1 VKRSLLVLA
10 LSFSLMLLLGA
21 KDDRYSELGG
31 KIMCSCGCNQMLLK
45 CNHVGC
51 PNSDGMIRELK
62 ASVADPSKSDED
74 VLNFF
79 RRTYGITVVV
89 SPATHGFEL
98 TAWVIPP
105 LVVAVTFVLVALL
118 VRRWRLRA
126 AQLQAINVPGT
137 SPLSPYMDRARRD
150 TEL

>member
-1 VKRSLLVLA
+1 MKRLLLVLA

-21 KDDRYSELGG
+21 GNDRYNDLGG
-31 KIMCSCGCNQMLLK
+31 KIMCTCGCNQMLLK

-62 ASVADPSKSDED
+62 AAVADPQKSDED
-74 VLNFF
+74 ILNFF
-79 RRTYGITVVV
+79 RNTYGITTVV

-105 LVVAVTFVLVALL
+105 LVVAITFVLVALL
-118 VRRWRLRA
+118 VRKWRLRA
-126 AQLQAINVPGT
+126 QLQAAAHPAGT
-137 SPLSPYMDRARRD
+137 PQLDAYLDRARRD
-150 TEL
+150 TEI

>member
-10 LSFSLMLLLGA
+10 VSFSLMLLLGA
-21 KDDRYSELGG
+21 KDDRYAELGG

-62 ASVADPSKSDED
+62 SAVADPQKSDED

-118 VRRWRLRA
+118 VRKWRLRS
-126 AQLQAINVPGT
+126 QLQAAAHPAGT
-137 SPLSPYMDRARRD
+137 PHLDAYLDRARRD